1 MPARM
6 VALYGDDRDDAVTL
20 RALYSAW
27 IDYVSSFPISLHCGL
42 DVSTE
47 SYVYHPRFAPS
58 LVGDC

>member
-6 VALYGDDRDDAVTL
+6 VALYGDDRDDAAML

-27 IDYVSSFPISLHCGL
+27 TDYVSSFPISLHCGL

-47 SYVYHPRFAPS
+47 SYVCHPSFAPG
-58 LVGDC
+58 LVGDG